1 MGEDALR
8 IKTLNSEGKSDLSFT
23 EVINGILNR
32 YTTKYFHAKDDTHP
46 CEEFLDDRDLKMFN
60 VVRHLTLL
68 TDDQLVALANIARG
82 YVIGNHVKEEKGADH
97 KVLGIGK

>member
-1 MGEDALR
+1 MSSIAMIASWQSSSHICL
-8 IKTLNSEGKSDLSFT
+8 FPFM
-23 EVINGILNR
+23 NR
-32 YTTKYFHAKDDTHP
+32 YTTKYFHVKDDTHP

-60 VVRHLTLL
+60 VVRHLTHL

-82 YVIGNHVKEEKGADH
+82 YVIENHVKEEKGADH